1 MPKAPL
7 PPDEQARLRDL
18 QSFEILDTPEE
29 AAFDEIA
36 KIVSLIFDMP
46 IALVSLVDEERQ
58 YFKARVGL
66 KASET
71 HRDQAFCAHAI
82 LESDVMVV
90 EDACEDER
98 FADNAL
104 VTQNPRIRFYAGAPL
119 ISDEGHNLGT
129 LCMIDVKPRTI
140 TTEQQL
146 ILQALAHRVITEMQ
160 LRRANRNLRDTR
172 DNMDRLFNA
181 LSDGVVVIN
190 GAGEICFV
198 DYKAE
203 LVFGIARATALGGAW
218 EAVLDLDPDATSTI
232 AKLLAGA
239 RRGPVS
245 VRVARLN
252 TTMEVRKSEVP
263 DSPDD
268 IALLVSDVTRL
279 EQMRALLDADTIKYG
294 IVGKSPAIRE
304 VITQVERVAPL
315 DIPVLVSGVTGT
327 GKELVAKA
335 IHHNSPRAD
344 GPFVAVNCATLSES
358 LLGSQLFGHR
368 RGAFTG
374 AIDDQVGLF
383 ESAGGGTILLD
394 EIGDLPMALQAS
406 LLRVLENKEVVRLGE
421 SKARAVDFRLV
432 SASNRNLREMIT
444 AGEFREDLYYRLRGL
459 EIPLPALR
467 ERRED
472 IPFLL
477 RHFAHI
483 DAMLVDAEPPTFT
496 NDTIAML
503 MDHSWPGNVRELRSA
518 VSFAV
523 LHSMRGTVRRRDL
536 PPEIATARPTS
547 AARTHRPQADHRQ
560 AIKAALAETQ
570 GNRSEAARLLGISRA
585 TLYRRLQQLG
595 LDHDGP

>member
-1 MPKAPL
+1 
-7 PPDEQARLRDL
+7 
-18 QSFEILDTPEE
+18 
-29 AAFDEIA
+29 
-36 KIVSLIFDMP
+36 
-46 IALVSLVDEERQ
+46 SLVDEERQ

-66 KASET
+66 KARET

-119 ISDEGHNLGT
+119 ISDDGHKLGT

-140 TTEQQL
+140 TPEQQA

-160 LRRANRNLRDTR
+160 LRRANRKLLDTR
-172 DNMDRLFNA
+172 DNIDRLFNA

-190 GAGEICFV
+190 GAGEVSFV
-198 DYKAE
+198 DDKAE
-203 LVFGIARATALGGAW
+203 QVFGIKRATALGDAW
-218 EAVLDLDPDATSTI
+218 ATVLDLDPDATATLE
-232 AKLLAGA
+232 KLLAGT

-252 TTMEVRKSEVP
+252 TAMEVRKSEVP

-279 EQMRALLDADTIKYG
+279 QQMREILDADTIQYG

-315 DIPVLVSGVTGT
+315 DIPALVSGATGT

-335 IHHNSPRAD
+335 IHQNSPRAA

-374 AIDDQVGLF
+374 AIDDQAGLF

-394 EIGDLPMALQAS
+394 EIGDMPLAMQAS
-406 LLRVLENKEVVRLGE
+406 LLRVLETKEVVRLGE
-421 SKARAVDFRLV
+421 STPRAVDFRLI
-432 SASNRNLREMIT
+432 SATNRTLREMID
-444 AGEFREDLYYRLRGL
+444 AGEFREDLYYRIRGL
-459 EIPLPALR
+459 EIQLPALR

-477 RHFAHI
+477 RHFAHV

-503 MDHSWPGNVRELRSA
+503 MDHHWPGNVRELRSA

-523 LHSMRGTVRRRDL
+523 LHSTRGTVRRRDL
-536 PPEIATARPTS
+536 PPEIATARPTP
-547 AARTHRPQADHRQ
+547 AARTRRPQSDPRQ

-595 LDHDGP
+595 LEGE